1 MICDYRFATCDY
13 LRLAICDLTAS
24 GNRVAATAAALAIL
38 ASAIQ
43 AQESPGVPITF
54 DLAGIYTDAFGGQ
67 GGGFQ
72 VTVSTPLP
80 ISLLGA
86 HHTVGGQFWY
96 SQTRIVGGSID
107 EARRQLTGLGGHLTA
122 AWNLS
127 NTVFPYVRLP
137 VQGIRSE
144 ITGSTTGTQ
153 STTIPIQN
161 QAGTVTSFAFGIAGG
176 AMVRLGRAMSV
187 YGGFTTL
194 AQRLYEVNHTPI
206 WSLELGIGVAP
217 GAFGKI

>member
-1 MICDYRFATCDY
+1 MS
-13 LRLAICDLTAS
+13 LRQALVQTVS
-24 GNRVAATAAALAIL
+24 RTTTTAAALLLL
-38 ASAIQ
+38 ATAVHG
-43 AQESPGVPITF
+43 QESPGIPITF

-86 HHTVGGQFWY
+86 HYTVGGQFWY

-107 EARRQLTGLGGHLTA
+107 ESRRQLTGIGGHLTA
-122 AWNLS
+122 AWNVS

-144 ITGSTTGTQ
+144 ITGSTTTAQ

-176 AMVRLGRAMSV
+176 AMVQLGRAMSV

-194 AQRLYEVNHTPI
+194 AQRLYEVNHAPI

-217 GAFGKI
+217 GAFGKR

>member
-1 MICDYRFATCDY
+1 MMLPHIQVRSTGRT
-13 LRLAICDLTAS
+13 LI
-24 GNRVAATAAALAIL
+24 GAAASLLLATGTHG
-38 ASAIQ
+38 
-43 AQESPGVPITF
+43 QESPGIPITF

-86 HHTVGGQFWY
+86 RYTVGGQFWY

-107 EARRQLTGLGGHLTA
+107 EARRQLTGIGGHLTA
-122 AWNLS
+122 AWNVS

-176 AMVRLGRAMSV
+176 AMVQLGRAMSV

-194 AQRLYEVNHTPI
+194 AQRLYDVNHTPI

-217 GAFGKI
+217 GAFGKR